1 MASWRHFDILG
12 YQELGFVSSDRVSQ
26 QESILLGLFV
36 SCPRTMMCNL
46 GWNSAGMTQIK
57 LQKFIPLRG
66 LCSAGAGGSLT
77 RSDWQCQ

>member
-12 YQELGFVSSDRVSQ
+12 YQELEFVSSDHASQ
-26 QESILLGLFV
+26 KESILLGLFV

-57 LQKFIPLRG
+57 LQNFIPLRG

-77 RSDWQCQ
+77 RSD